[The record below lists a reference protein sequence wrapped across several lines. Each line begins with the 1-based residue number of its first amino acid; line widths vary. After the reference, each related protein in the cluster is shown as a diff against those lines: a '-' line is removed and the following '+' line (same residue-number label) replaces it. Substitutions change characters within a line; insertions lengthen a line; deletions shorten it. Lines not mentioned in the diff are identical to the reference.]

1 LWAFR
6 TGRATAPNA
15 VKRDCCP
22 RMTELPPQTVTQWLL
37 KWHGGDDSA
46 LNELSE
52 LVYDDLH
59 RLAQNYLRHE
69 RPDHTLQATALVH
82 EAYIQLHQLQH
93 LDWKSRAHFIGVVAQ
108 VMRHVLVDHAR
119 EHAAQK
125 RGGDAVKLPISRADR
140 VVSQANVDL
149 VELNE
154 VLDRL
159 AAESPRKAK
168 VVELYYF
175 GGLSAKEIAEVLSA
189 DETPV
194 SQRTVEN
201 DLKIA
206 RAKLH
211 GWMKPDQSA

>member
-1 LWAFR
+1 
-6 TGRATAPNA
+6 
-15 VKRDCCP
+15 
-22 RMTELPPQTVTQWLL
+22 MTELSSQTVTQWLL
-37 KWHGGDDSA
+37 KWHGGDESA
-46 LNELSE
+46 LNDLSE
-52 LVYDDLH
+52 LVYEDLH

-82 EAYIQLHQLQH
+82 EAYLQLHDLQH
-93 LDWKSRAHFIGVVAQ
+93 LDWKNRAHFIGVVAQ

-119 EHAAQK
+119 ERAAQK
-125 RGGDAVKLPISRADR
+125 RGGDAVKLPITRAER
-140 VVSQANVDL
+140 VVAQSEVDL

-154 VLDRL
+154 ALERL

-168 VVELYYF
+168 VVELHYF
-175 GGLSAKEIAEVLSA
+175 GGLSSKEIVEVLSA
-189 DETPV
+189 SEEPI

-211 GWMKPDQSA
+211 GWLSGSV

>member
-1 LWAFR
+1 
-6 TGRATAPNA
+6 
-15 VKRDCCP
+15 
-22 RMTELPPQTVTQWLL
+22 MTELSPQTVTQWLL
-37 KWHGGDDSA
+37 KWHAGDESA
-46 LNELSE
+46 LNDLSE

-82 EAYIQLHQLQH
+82 EAYLQLHQLQH

-119 EHAAQK
+119 ERAAQK

-140 VVSQANVDL
+140 VISQANVDL

-154 VLDRL
+154 VLNRL
-159 AAESPRKAK
+159 AAESPRKAR

-189 DETPV
+189 DETSV

-211 GWMKPDQSA
+211 GWMKGEQP

>member
-1 LWAFR
+1 
-6 TGRATAPNA
+6 
-15 VKRDCCP
+15 
-22 RMTELPPQTVTQWLL
+22 MTELTPQTVTQWLL
-37 KWHGGDDSA
+37 KWHGGDDCA

-52 LVYDDLH
+52 LVYEDLH
-59 RLAQNYLRHE
+59 RLAHNYLRHE

-82 EAYIQLHQLQH
+82 EAYLQLHDLQH
-93 LDWKSRAHFIGVVAQ
+93 LDWKNRAHFIGVVAQ

-119 EHAAQK
+119 ERAAQK
-125 RGGDAVKLPISRADR
+125 RGGDAVKVPISRADR
-140 VVSQANVDL
+140 IISRTEVDL

-154 VLDRL
+154 ALNRL

-175 GGLSAKEIAEVLSA
+175 GGLSAREIAEVLSA
-189 DETPV
+189 DDTPV

-211 GWMKPDQSA
+211 AWMKGEPSL